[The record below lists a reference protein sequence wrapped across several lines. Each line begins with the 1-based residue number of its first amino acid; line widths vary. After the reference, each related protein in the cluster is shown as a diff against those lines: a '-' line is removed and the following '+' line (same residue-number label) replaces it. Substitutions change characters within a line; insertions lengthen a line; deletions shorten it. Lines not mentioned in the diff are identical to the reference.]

1 MNASLPSA
9 GGAAETSIVLAA
21 YDRLPLLRK
30 AVESIFAQ
38 TYTDWQLII
47 VDDGS
52 APPTRDWLAQ
62 LHDSRIT
69 VVRRAHCGNP
79 GSVRNSGLALAR
91 SRYVAFMDS
100 DDAWL
105 APRLERQL
113 ELMRREP
120 RRRWSYC
127 TTRLVD
133 ANDSGLPAGRFQ
145 VFAPLDGDIV
155 EALLRRK
162 ASVATASVIVERSL
176 LEETGGFDERL
187 RFAEHYELWLRLALR
202 SEVSVLNEPLVC
214 IRRHDDHYTADRVAA
229 QAGWV
234 AFYRNTRALLPA
246 HLRATCRELCAIA
259 QLDLARAQF
268 VHADP
273 TTALKSMLGA
283 LRCGWSR
290 PGWWSHLWRR

>member
-38 TYTDWQLII
+38 TYTDWRLICRRWLR
-47 VDDGS
+47 S
-52 APPTRDWLAQ
+52 ADSRLACA

-176 LEETGGFDERL
+176 LKETGGFDERL

-202 SEVSVLNEPLVC
+202 SE
-214 IRRHDDHYTADRVAA
+214 
-229 QAGWV
+229 
-234 AFYRNTRALLPA
+234 
-246 HLRATCRELCAIA
+246 
-259 QLDLARAQF
+259 
-268 VHADP
+268 
-273 TTALKSMLGA
+273 
-283 LRCGWSR
+283 
-290 PGWWSHLWRR
+290 